1 MKKNQISLRDEF
13 GLFLSKIGE
22 KNKKIVAIS
31 PDLKQ
36 GTKLSYFF
44 KKFPKRSI
52 ETGVA
57 EANAIG
63 IAAGLA
69 LSGFVPV
76 VASFGSFITG
86 KNIEIRTSIAFNN
99 APVIIVGT
107 HGGLIGAD
115 GPTQAGLQDIA
126 VMRSMPLMS
135 VVQPSSAIELRSAL
149 KFYIKKK
156 RPVYF
161 RITREYCRE
170 FFNKNYVFN
179 EGQISLIIKKTRR
192 ILVLTSGPL
201 LQKCFDAIKN
211 IDQKEIGLGNVSS
224 IKPINKKNLK
234 NLVNRTKEIIIFED
248 HNIHGGMGSSIVEKL
263 AEIENK
269 KKVTIYGLNDIFTQ
283 SDSPEN
289 LYKHYGLDIKSIQQ
303 ILLKHLKKI

>member
-1 MKKNQISLRDEF
+1 MKKNKISLRDEF
-13 GLFLSKIGE
+13 GLFLEKIGK
-22 KNKKIVAIS
+22 KNKKIIAIS

-36 GTKLSYFF
+36 GTKLNYFF
-44 KKFPKRSI
+44 NKYPKRSI
-52 ETGVA
+52 ETGIA
-57 EANAIG
+57 EANAVG

-76 VASFGSFITG
+76 IASFGSFLTG

-107 HGGLIGAD
+107 HGGLIGPD

-135 VVQPSSAIELRSAL
+135 VIQPSTPIELRSAF
-149 KFYIKKK
+149 KFYVKKQK
-156 RPVYF
+156 PVYF
-161 RITREYCRE
+161 RISREYCRE
-170 FFNKNYVFN
+170 FFNKNYVFK
-179 EGQISLIIKKTRR
+179 EGQINLVIKKTKK

-201 LQKCFDAIKN
+201 LQKCFEAIKSIN
-211 IDQKEIGLGNVSS
+211 QKEIGLGNVSS
-224 IKPINKKNLK
+224 IKPIDKKKLK
-234 NLVNRTKEIIIFED
+234 NLSNKTKEIIIFED
-248 HNIHGGMGSSIVEKL
+248 HNIHGGLGSSILEKL
-263 AEIENK
+263 SEIKNK

-283 SDSPEN
+283 SDKPEN

-303 ILLKHLKKI
+303 ILFKHLKKI